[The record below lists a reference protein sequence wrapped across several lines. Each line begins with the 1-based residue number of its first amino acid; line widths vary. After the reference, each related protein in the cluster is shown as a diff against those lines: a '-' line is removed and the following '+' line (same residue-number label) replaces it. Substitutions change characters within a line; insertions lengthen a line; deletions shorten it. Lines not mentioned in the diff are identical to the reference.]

1 MHKSV
6 FNSWN
11 DDAVSD
17 KVELLKTHT
26 LTQMIQGYGKLSVEM
41 DGRHCHFQLLCP
53 EMFKHSCG
61 EQEQEER

>member
-26 LTQMIQGYGKLSVEM
+26 LTQM